1 MFSLGF
7 GAQAEPHWI
16 IAQRGQA
23 RGHRHITDITAFE
36 PPSSHKSE
44 KSKVSERQRL
54 RGKFR
59 WAECR
64 RIEDGTLLAF
74 LVRTAPS
81 WLLGLSRCPKLGSAI
96 AAAGTDVALPERCP
110 LGGNYFVLAP
120 TKSVD
125 NEPLRLES
133 QHSFYHART
142 SAHSLRAYK

>member
-1 MFSLGF
+1 MFSLRF

-23 RGHRHITDITAFE
+23 RGHRHITEITAFE

-44 KSKVSERQRL
+44 KSKGSERRRL

-81 WLLGLSRCPKLGSAI
+81 CLLGFPVAPSSAVPLPLPALMSRCRS
-96 AAAGTDVALPERCP
+96 VAR
-110 LGGNYFVLAP
+110 LAEITLCSP
-120 TKSVD
+120 GQKALT
-125 NEPLRLES
+125 
-133 QHSFYHART
+133 T
-142 SAHSLRAYK
+142 